1 MFQQAFA
8 FILSILFFSSLFFL
22 STEPHSAARAGEG
35 YDYYLSCEPARRT
48 ESATPA
54 ILLIGGSESGSDGED
69 AATKWFLERAG
80 RGDYLVIRYDEIGE
94 QADWI
99 CNNYQSEISSAA
111 ELSIFTR
118 KAANKREVARRIRR
132 AEALFIAGGDQNDYE
147 DTWKDTLVE
156 DAINYLINEKKVPV
170 AGTSAGMAILGEF
183 YYAPS
188 RKNEVLSSEILND
201 PFHPNTEEIFEGN
214 FLKIDILDNVIT
226 DTHLNRR
233 HGSDNETR
241 YGRLFGMLAR
251 VAKVNGT
258 QIPSYGIGLEEGA
271 FVGIENNIARVF
283 GNGKTDGADAY
294 FLKTNGVMPEELSRG
309 SPLVWNNNGTA
320 VKVYR
325 IPGTEKGS
333 GSFNLNDWKTA
344 DGGSWEYW
352 FTTGGES
359 GFTRQGE
366 HLVELSSG
374 YYGYQC
380 RDKGS

>member
-1 MFQQAFA
+1 MFKQASA
-8 FILSILFFSSLFFL
+8 FVLAILFFTSLFFL
-22 STEPHSAARAGEG
+22 STEPHSAARAGE

-48 ESATPA
+48 ESPTPA
-54 ILLIGGSESGSDGED
+54 ILLIGGSESGSDGEE

-80 RGDYLVIRYDEIGE
+80 RGDYLVIRYDEIGR

-99 CNNYQSEISSAA
+99 CKHYQSYISSAA
-111 ELSIFTR
+111 ELSIYT
-118 KAANKREVARRIRR
+118 KDAANKEEVARRIRR

-147 DTWKDTLVE
+147 DTWEDTLVE

-188 RKNEVLSSEILND
+188 RKDEVLSSEILND

-214 FLKIDILDNVIT
+214 FINIPILDNVIT
-226 DTHLNRR
+226 DTHLDRR
-233 HGSDNETR
+233 HGPEHETR

-251 VAKVNGT
+251 VAKVNGV
-258 QIPSYGIGLEEGA
+258 QPPSYGIGLEEGA
-271 FVGIENNIARVF
+271 FVGIENKIARVF

-294 FLKTNGVMPEELSRG
+294 FLKTNGAMPEQLSRG
-309 SPLVWNNNGTA
+309 SPLVWNNNGKA

-333 GSFNLNDWKTA
+333 GSFNLNDWETA

-366 HLVELSSG
+366 NLVKLSSG
-374 YYGYQC
+374 YYGAQC
-380 RDKGS
+380 RGE